1 MAWIASKTVTAT
13 DCLKNEKH
21 FHFFVIKIPNY
32 FSAMQ
37 QQSFSHILFR
47 YFCRRFKVNL
57 LQL

>member
-37 QQSFSHILFR
+37 QQQSFLIFFIDIFAEDL
-47 YFCRRFKVNL
+47 K
-57 LQL
+57 